1 MFELTCSNCGKK
13 YNSRERKRYKNCFC
27 CKQCESE
34 FRKGKLNRPKQTN
47 EIVIKDNFAIIK
59 IQNNK
64 FGKLDCLID
73 IDDVEKIKDYFWN
86 IRYDKRHPNCTIYI
100 ETHKNKKR
108 IHLHRLLTNCPKDMV
123 VDHIDGNGL
132 NNKKDNLRICNQSIN
147 CMNRT
152 RQLGK
157 FKIGVSFDN
166 RRKLKKY
173 NAYFC
178 GKYLGS
184 FLTENEAH
192 SAYLSAK
199 SEFFTNYKNADNYQ
213 QLNT

>member
-1 MFELTCSNCGKK
+1 MNL
-13 YNSRERKRYKNCFC
+13 KRNNIF
-27 CKQCESE
+27 
-34 FRKGKLNRPKQTN
+34 
-47 EIVIKDNFAIIK
+47 IKEDFAIIEIK
-59 IQNNK
+59 NNLL
-64 FGKLDCLID
+64 GNLDCIID
-73 IDDVEKIKDYFWN
+73 IEDVDKVKDYFWN
-86 IRYDKRHPNCTIYI
+86 VRYDKRHPNCTIYV

-132 NNKKDNLRICNQSIN
+132 NNKKSNLRICTQSVN
-147 CMNRT
+147 CINRT

-157 FKIGVSFDN
+157 FKIGVGFDD
-166 RRKLKKY
+166 RRKFKKY
-173 NAYFC
+173 NAYFR

-192 SAYLSAK
+192 NAYLSAK
-199 SEFFTNYKNADNYQ
+199 SEFFTNCKNADNYQ